1 MDLKYEQLEDYRENE
16 KRRFRVYDS
25 SFGLQQKRSAL
36 DSIDRYIASRDDE
49 LRNFKN
55 MNRVLDLD
63 FRTLEEEIKD
73 RNLMDEELFEEQ
85 KGLMRERENFQMRE
99 YMDVVEQHL
108 MMVQRDNAEVKG
120 FLKHITS
127 IDQTYGSI
135 VVL

>member
-127 IDQTYGSI
+127 IDQTYGRI